1 MFLYIIRGIF
11 LLCVLGI
18 AFSYI
23 MGTPSEDAKQAA
35 EGLKLFAYHKQ
46 SVLLGMLGL
55 GILVVG
61 IDLLISRK
69 SLSAISGLFM
79 GLLTGMLVA
88 FTFALVID
96 LVVDAM
102 ASDLREPQ
110 LATVIRESN
119 GRIIPQTVLV
129 GYRDTPAVSAAK
141 LLVGVI
147 SCYLCVS
154 FILQTKDD
162 IRFVIPY
169 VEFEKQTKGGRP
181 MLLDTSAIIDGRI
194 LDIAKTKIFDNPLV
208 VPRFVL
214 QELQLIADSADRLKR
229 NRGRR
234 GLDIINKLQSERELQ
249 ITIYSNPGYDNRQ
262 PVDHKLVSLAEDIKG
277 KIVTTDY
284 NLNKVAHIRGIDVV
298 NVNDLSNSLKP
309 VVLPGETLE
318 IKIVKPGEEQGQG
331 IGYLEDG
338 TMVVVEGARKRIGE
352 FLVVNITSSLQ
363 TSAGRMIF
371 ARVDDSPGLD
381 TRENNNR
388 G

>member
-1 MFLYIIRGIF
+1 MFLHIIRGIF

-35 EGLKLFAYHKQ
+35 EGVQLFAYHKQ
-46 SVLLGMLGL
+46 SVLLGLLGI

-119 GRIIPQTVLV
+119 GKIIPQTVLE
-129 GYRDTPAVSAAK
+129 GYRDTPVVSVAK

-162 IRFVIPY
+162 VRFVIPY

-214 QELQLIADSADRLKR
+214 QELQLIADSGDRLKR

-234 GLDIINKLQSERELQ
+234 GLDIIIKLQSERDLQ
-249 ITIYSNPGYDNRQ
+249 ITIYSNPGYNDRQ
-262 PVDHKLVSLAEDIKG
+262 PVDHKLVALAEDIKG

-284 NLNKVAHIRGIDVV
+284 NLNKVAHIRGVDVV

-331 IGYLEDG
+331 VGYLEDG

-352 FLVVNITSSLQ
+352 ILVVNITSSLQ

-371 ARVDDSPGLD
+371 AKTDDLGPD
-381 TRENNNR
+381 VRENNHR
-388 G
+388 S

>member
-11 LLCVLGI
+11 LLCILGI

-23 MGTPSEDAKQAA
+23 MSSPSEDAKQAA
-35 EGLKLFAYHKQ
+35 EGIKLFAYHKQ
-46 SVLLGMLGL
+46 SVLLGVLGL

-96 LVVDAM
+96 LIVDAM

-119 GRIIPQTVLV
+119 GKIIPQTVLV
-129 GYRDTPAVSAAK
+129 GYRDTPVVSAAK
-141 LLVGVI
+141 LLIGVI

-194 LDIAKTKIFDNPLV
+194 LDIAKTKIFDNPLI

-249 ITIYSNPGYDNRQ
+249 ITIYNSHGYDSRQ

-284 NLNKVAHIRGIDVV
+284 NLNKVAHIRGIEVV

-352 FLVVNITSSLQ
+352 ILIVNITSSLQ

-371 ARVDDSPGLD
+371 ARVDEPGD
-381 TRENNNR
+381 PRNNNHQA
-388 G
+388 